1 MFAEVIRFYCGHSDY
16 QSWTMYN
23 PTTLLPRQLT
33 TSPPHHHI
41 TSPSLYRVMEYMA
54 SDIPKTLSTFKS
66 LQEKNQ
72 KDEAVG
78 VVALLTQVGRR

>member
-1 MFAEVIRFYCGHSDY
+1 
-16 QSWTMYN
+16 
-23 PTTLLPRQLT
+23 
-33 TSPPHHHI
+33 
-41 TSPSLYRVMEYMA
+41 MA